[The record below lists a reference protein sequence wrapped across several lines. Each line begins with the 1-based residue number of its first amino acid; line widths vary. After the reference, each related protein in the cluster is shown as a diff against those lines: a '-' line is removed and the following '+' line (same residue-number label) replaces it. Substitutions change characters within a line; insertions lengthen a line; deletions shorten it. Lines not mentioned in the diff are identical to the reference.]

1 MALPVDRFVDPSQDF
16 AGLYRYS
23 GRLEQN
29 RLRQEQEKQAAAG
42 RKAASD
48 KYFANY
54 LDPKE
59 RFTGTMA
66 DPVITDKLAKAL
78 DQAFELSAKGATDNE
93 IFMAITPLVNDANEY
108 TQKAKAIQAQ
118 KKQALE
124 VLGKQKG
131 IDPLK
136 FSSEFDDE
144 VFMETNPKT
153 GVKKMKELSLVDP
166 SQNYA
171 DKVLSTRDVFNTEG
185 FDEFISKSKS
195 VTGIL
200 STKLTDAKK
209 GMRAV
214 KLSVTAP
221 EYMEPVIVNGVF
233 QQKFQ
238 PRHEVFTDNGEV
250 VEEPEFDI
258 DGNPVIGS
266 NGKQSKTPVKMV
278 TKDDWLPLLRNAGT
292 GAYLRQEVKKYANK
306 LGVDPSG
313 PQAEHFGR
321 ALAWKLIDQSTQSR
335 GTYSEAVEQKA
346 QPIIINNN
354 NSGTTSKTP
363 AQIDLREYPDVA
375 GGGKDITNLMQGVK
389 VTGLPNGK
397 TLLAEKVYYNPVNQ
411 RVTFKEYAE
420 RDESGAIITGGGE
433 KTVSLT
439 TFLQNIKSNN
449 PGTDMKFLEG
459 LRNPITGAAP
469 TPDSPKSKSWV
480 VGGKTLTADQ
490 IKKGAAK
497 YKMSEEQYLKSIGAK
512 EQ

>member
-1 MALPVDRFVDPSQDF
+1 MALPVDRFITPEQNF
-16 AGLYRYS
+16 EGLYRYS

-144 VFMETNPKT
+144 VFMETDTKT
-153 GVKKMKELSLVDP
+153 GVKKMRELSTVDP

-171 DKVLSTRDVFNTEG
+171 DAVLKNRDIYTPEG
-185 FDEFISKSKS
+185 FDEYVAKAGKNTTLEDTWVYGKDKSARRTKVEMTMPS
-195 VTGIL
+195 FMMSDKDEREAHVDFVPKYEIATDGDNVVMGEFMGQDGAKTKAPVRMVT
-200 STKLTDAKK
+200 
-209 GMRAV
+209 
-214 KLSVTAP
+214 
-221 EYMEPVIVNGVF
+221 N
-233 QQKFQ
+233 
-238 PRHEVFTDNGEV
+238 EVFNDL
-250 VEEPEFDI
+250 
-258 DGNPVIGS
+258 PVS
-266 NGKQSKTPVKMV
+266 AK
-278 TKDDWLPLLRNAGT
+278 
-292 GAYLRQEVKKYANK
+292 AYLRQEVRRLAKEK
-306 LGVDPSG
+306 GVDLNAAQSENLAKAIAYDELKNSG
-313 PQAEHFGR
+313 KQY
-321 ALAWKLIDQSTQSR
+321 STLKEVQ
-335 GTYSEAVEQKA
+335 VQKA
-346 QPIIINNN
+346 APAPRVTVNVNGSGRDNN
-354 NSGTTSKTP
+354 
-363 AQIDLREYPDVA
+363 
-375 GGGKDITNLMQGVK
+375 GGGKITGNVLDGMQDEDYGNFYVK
-389 VTGLPNGK
+389 
-397 TLLAEKVYYNPVNQ
+397 
-411 RVTFKEYAE
+411 
-420 RDESGAIITGGGE
+420 SGAFYNKDGTPKEGTVFISGE
-433 KTVSLT
+433 NLPT
-439 TFLQNIKSNN
+439 NIKSVLKAGGIDPNYLMKGVN
-449 PGTDMKFLEG
+449 AKIKNGRIESISNELIGSVSRSDMEGIYQPKFDTERKGEKLVFPNSSTKG
-459 LRNPITGAAP
+459 KN
-469 TPDSPKSKSWV
+469 WV
-480 VGGKTLTADQ
+480 VGSTTLTTDQ

>member
-1 MALPVDRFVDPSQDF
+1 MALPVDRFITPEQDF

-66 DPVITDKLAKAL
+66 DPVISDKLAKAL
-78 DQAFELSAKGATDNE
+78 DQAFELSSKGATDNE

-131 IDPLK
+131 VDPLK

-144 VFMETNPKT
+144 VFMETDPKT
-153 GVKKMKELSLVDP
+153 GVKKMRELSMIDP
-166 SQNYA
+166 SQNYV
-171 DKVLSTRDVFNTEG
+171 DKVMSTRDIYNTEG
-185 FDEFISKSKS
+185 FDDYIAKSKS
-195 VTGIL
+195 VTGNL

-214 KLSVTAP
+214 KLNITAP
-221 EYMEPVIVNGVF
+221 EYMVPVVENGVF
-233 QQKFQ
+233 KQKFE

-250 VEEPEFDI
+250 VYEPEFDI
-258 DGNPVIGS
+258 EGNPVLGS
-266 NGKQSKTPVKMV
+266 NGQQSKIPVKMV
-278 TKDDWLPLLRNAGT
+278 TKEDWGPLLRNAGT

-306 LGVDPSG
+306 LGVDPAG

-321 ALAWKLIDQSTQSR
+321 ALAWKLIDESTQSR
-335 GTYSEAVEQKA
+335 GTYSEAVEQKLTP
-346 QPIIINNN
+346 QPRITVNVNNGSDTQKVN
-354 NSGTTSKTP
+354 DIYGRIDKEVQRLKDYGEDKTP
-363 AQIDLREYPDVA
+363 GNILDADAQSVILDFVNKGRGEGDKLLIE
-375 GGGKDITNLMQGVK
+375 DIRITKSPKGELLVFDTEGNLKTTLPKVGTNLKVQPSVK
-389 VTGLPNGK
+389 
-397 TLLAEKVYYNPVNQ
+397 EKREVI
-411 RVTFKEYAE
+411 KEG
-420 RDESGAIITGGGE
+420 DKPSH
-433 KTVSLT
+433 
-439 TFLQNIKSNN
+439 
-449 PGTDMKFLEG
+449 
-459 LRNPITGAAP
+459 
-469 TPDSPKSKSWV
+469 
-480 VGGKTLTADQ
+480 
-490 IKKGAAK
+490 KKDPLGI
-497 YKMSEEQYLKSIGAK
+497 L
-512 EQ
+512 